1 MGFRLKKNRP
11 MGHPKPG
18 WAGLGRVKPSPFG
31 ALFGGFCGLAKK
43 MHEKQADKLSS
54 LYKQLAL
61 ILWIR

>member
-1 MGFRLKKNRP
+1 
-11 MGHPKPG
+11 
-18 WAGLGRVKPSPFG
+18 VKPSPFG